1 MDPDATFVLRIV
13 ALKFVDFR
21 QVGDV
26 IIPGLYDLVSVVWCA
41 SKSTTQGGIFDI
53 LLYVTFDC
61 AGIAAFRKHRW
72 YVHVQAH

>member
-1 MDPDATFVLRIV
+1 MDFNATFVLRII

-26 IIPGLYDLVSVVWCA
+26 IIPGLYDLVSVGWGA
-41 SKSTTQGGIFDI
+41 SKSTTQGGIFDL

-72 YVHVQAH
+72 NAHVQAH